1 MGEGGYGGW
10 CGASVGVIIVVIIV
24 ATMTVKG
31 LDGALK
37 QGLYARGHWDRVN
50 TVRHLKGRK
59 G

>member
-24 ATMTVKG
+24 ATM
-31 LDGALK
+31 
-37 QGLYARGHWDRVN
+37 RGHWDRVN